1 MTKRF
6 IIVIILSTLGLKLFA
21 QQVSKPDSLPAIT
34 GHFNMNKVVLEVYKI
49 DSAQVNGI
57 DQTERYRKASAAIIL
72 YTQSNYPDTL
82 MTVIMPGE
90 DSESWGQLRKVN
102 ERPLQTPKSS
112 HSISSIQFLWA
123 FTNTVDGL
131 SGKAMVSIERETW
144 DNNTFVVSNIKGNN
158 GINCKFNCIQLKSKL
173 QHNR

>member
-57 DQTERYRKASAAIIL
+57 DQTERYRKASAAIIF

-90 DSESWGQLRKVN
+90 DSESWGQIHNINEQPLR
-102 ERPLQTPKSS
+102 PKKFRTSKTL
-112 HSISSIQFLWA
+112 IQFVWS
-123 FTNTVDGL
+123 FTNTIDGL
-131 SGKAMVSIERETW
+131 SGKAIVILKKELREV
-144 DNNTFVVSNIKGNN
+144 NTIASYNIKGDN
-158 GINCKFNCIQLKSKL
+158 GVTCIFKCIKLNSKP
-173 QHNR
+173 